1 MAKDNALFEATKDN
15 MYFDSNG
22 ELSDGGAK
30 TRKELREGYNL
41 TRQASAELDTEL
53 DAIVGSATKAG
64 MNKSH
69 ASNLR
74 LVLESRALIAD
85 PENPAAWLQK
95 NKLRFEDGGKAKQK
109 NGWFS
114 KGGVLKK
121 EQFYTT
127 NITGNEMGHYS
138 DLKSLQKKAFAWY
151 RDNLQ
156 GTSVHNG
163 VLGDIR
169 IDKGYQENNIKFG
182 TSGRKKMEHTSAKKE
197 KLFALRYLREIME
210 NGNFVTE
217 SAPQKEKH
225 SDENFYY
232 IHSALNVNGEKRYV
246 VVTVR
251 EHNDKSLSYYNHN
264 LFNESEYKKIE
275 DAFKPSGS
283 EQFKAQPS
291 ISNKT
296 SSFADSVSQK
306 ADNYKQQKI
315 VNGTLVEITSS
326 GKSSDSFALQ
336 LEHCCQQQAYYK
348 AGAEKV
354 QCKAVAVCALVNYG

>member
-1 MAKDNALFEATKDN
+1 
-15 MYFDSNG
+15 
-22 ELSDGGAK
+22 
-30 TRKELREGYNL
+30 
-41 TRQASAELDTEL
+41 
-53 DAIVGSATKAG
+53 
-64 MNKSH
+64 
-69 ASNLR
+69 
-74 LVLESRALIAD
+74 
-85 PENPAAWLQK
+85 
-95 NKLRFEDGGKAKQK
+95 
-109 NGWFS
+109 
-114 KGGVLKK
+114 
-121 EQFYTT
+121 
-127 NITGNEMGHYS
+127 
-138 DLKSLQKKAFAWY
+138 
-151 RDNLQ
+151 
-156 GTSVHNG
+156 
-163 VLGDIR
+163 
-169 IDKGYQENNIKFG
+169 
-182 TSGRKKMEHTSAKKE
+182 
-197 KLFALRYLREIME
+197 ME

-264 LFNESEYKKIE
+264 VFNESEYKKIE

-326 GKSSDSFALQ
+326 GKSSDSFTLQ